1 VDDLGVDVEHA
12 AAIAEDGGRC
22 GENEEERVEVE
33 VEAVLVVRPERS
45 SGITRTERQRKKS
58 ERTIIRVNCDKGIGR
73 FVGNSEDFW
82 KSEKNNGDKKSRDV
96 KQLSKRSSNFNAN
109 VKKMKEYDTRVP
121 F

>member
-33 VEAVLVVRPERS
+33 VEAVLVLRPERS

-58 ERTIIRVNCDKGIGR
+58 EDNNKRVNCDKGIGR
-73 FVGNSEDFW
+73 FVGNSEDIG
-82 KSEKNNGDKKSRDV
+82 NQR
-96 KQLSKRSSNFNAN
+96 
-109 VKKMKEYDTRVP
+109 KKMAIKIT
-121 F
+121 